1 MLKAF
6 LFTESEMDAI
16 YEFVFI
22 AHDVATTKEEK
33 DSLQMILDSIDNQSN
48 YTPSLVKE
56 FAIST
61 PDYAKTDFVYAD
73 SEDKAILKWAD
84 EVGLTA
90 TQVKTR

>member
-33 DSLQMILDSIDNQSN
+33 DSLQMILNSIDNQSN
-48 YTPSLVKE
+48 YTPSLMKE

-61 PDYAKTDFVYAD
+61 PNHDKTDFVYAD
-73 SEDKAILKWAD
+73 SEDKAILRWAD

-90 TQVKTR
+90 TRV

>member
-16 YEFVFI
+16 YKFVFI
-22 AHDVATTKEEK
+22 AHDVATTKDEK

-48 YTPSLVKE
+48 FTPSLMKE
-56 FAIST
+56 FVIST
-61 PDYAKTDFVYAD
+61 PDHDKTDFVYAD
-73 SEDKAILKWAD
+73 SEDKAILRWAD